1 MNTVFFSFFISNGW
15 RFKQVTHPIL
25 RIVDFKETNK
35 KKKKYIFLPDQCLLL
50 LLPSSNA
57 RFYYLSI

>member
-25 RIVDFKETNK
+25 RIVDFKETNNK
-35 KKKKYIFLPDQCLLL
+35 KKIYF
-50 LLPSSNA
+50 ST
-57 RFYYLSI
+57 RSISTPIVTF